1 MTELNHDLPDTES
14 YDPAASSLVGH
25 VDPAVMAELLSIR
38 SSIDN
43 IDATLV
49 YLLAERF
56 KATQKVGFLKAAHR
70 LPAGDPGRETAQI
83 ARLRRL
89 AEDAQLDPAFAEKF
103 LNFIIGEVI
112 RHHEAIAEDH
122 HNAASRGAQ
131 GQAVEGQATEGQA
144 AERQAAEPREADQQA
159 GGQPATPTAGPSA
172 RLTA

>member
-14 YDPAASSLVGH
+14 YDPAASSLAGH

-122 HNAASRGAQ
+122 NASGRGPAGRDSGTGVQ
-131 GQAVEGQATEGQA
+131 G
-144 AERQAAEPREADQQA
+144 
-159 GGQPATPTAGPSA
+159 GGQSSPAPGPSA
-172 RLTA
+172 ELNA

>member
-1 MTELNHDLPDTES
+1 MTEQNHSLPHADPDADS
-14 YDPAASSLVGH
+14 YDPAASSLAGQ

-49 YLLAERF
+49 FLLAERF

-83 ARLRRL
+83 ARLRHL
-89 AEDAQLDPAFAEKF
+89 AAEAHLDPAFAEKF

-122 HNAASRGAQ
+122 
-131 GQAVEGQATEGQA
+131 QA
-144 AERQAAEPREADQQA
+144 AARDAEALDAEARDAA
-159 GGQPATPTAGPSA
+159 GGGAAAARAAGSTGPSVA
-172 RLTA
+172 ADA

>member
-1 MTELNHDLPDTES
+1 MTQHNHDVPDSET
-14 YDPAASSLVGH
+14 YVAAASSLAGQ
-25 VDPAVMAELLSIR
+25 VDNSVMAELLSIR

-83 ARLRRL
+83 SRLRRL
-89 AEDAQLDPAFAEKF
+89 AEDAHLDPAFAEKF

-122 HNAASRGAQ
+122 QAAAVNQGADPAPQASR
-131 GQAVEGQATEGQA
+131 
-144 AERQAAEPREADQQA
+144 QA
-159 GGQPATPTAGPSA
+159 GIPSGPQASVVA
-172 RLTA
+172 

>member
-1 MTELNHDLPDTES
+1 MTEQNHNLPDADADADADS
-14 YDPAASSLVGH
+14 YDPTASSLAGQ

-49 YLLAERF
+49 FLLAERF
-56 KATQKVGFLKAAHR
+56 KATQKVGFLKAAHK

-83 ARLRRL
+83 ARLRHL
-89 AEDAQLDPAFAEKF
+89 AAEAHLDPAFAEKF

-122 HNAASRGAQ
+122 
-131 GQAVEGQATEGQA
+131 QA
-144 AERQAAEPREADQQA
+144 AARDAAAGDAAAPAAGSTGPAVAADA
-159 GGQPATPTAGPSA
+159 
-172 RLTA
+172 

>member
-1 MTELNHDLPDTES
+1 MTQHTPSSPGSDDF
-14 YDPAASSLVGH
+14 DPSASSLAGH
-25 VDPAVMAELLSIR
+25 VDDSVMAELLSIR

-56 KATQKVGFLKAAHR
+56 KATQKVGFLKATHR
-70 LPAGDPGRETAQI
+70 LPAGDPGREAAQI

-89 AEDAQLDPAFAEKF
+89 AEDAHLDPAFAEKF

-122 HNAASRGAQ
+122 QASS
-131 GQAVEGQATEGQA
+131 GQRPQT
-144 AERQAAEPREADQQA
+144 
-159 GGQPATPTAGPSA
+159 SA
-172 RLTA
+172 LA

>member
-1 MTELNHDLPDTES
+1 MTQHNHDVPDSET
-14 YDPAASSLVGH
+14 YDAAASSLAGQ
-25 VDPAVMAELLSIR
+25 VDNSVMAELLSIR

-89 AEDAQLDPAFAEKF
+89 AEDAHLDPAFAEKF

-122 HNAASRGAQ
+122 QAAVANGAEGNRGADGSQ
-131 GQAVEGQATEGQA
+131 RASGNRDA
-144 AERQAAEPREADQQA
+144 AEGTQQA
-159 GGQPATPTAGPSA
+159 SGIPSGPQASVVA
-172 RLTA
+172 